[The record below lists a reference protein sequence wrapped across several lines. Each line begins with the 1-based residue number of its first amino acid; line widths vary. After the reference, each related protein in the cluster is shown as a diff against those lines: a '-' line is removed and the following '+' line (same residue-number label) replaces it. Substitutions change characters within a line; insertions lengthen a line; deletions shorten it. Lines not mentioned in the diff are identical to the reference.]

1 MFSLIGDSDAVV
13 ANLAW
18 ACRRECAVCLGEYA
32 AGERIKVVPAC
43 AHGFH
48 ADCIDLWLAAK
59 TTCPICRRDLS
70 AGEAAEAEGV
80 TDGEVAEGM
89 GAEGMGAA
97 AAPAEAAAEAAASPA
112 AAAPAAETAVAANLV
127 YSSSSSTASSSRRA
141 AAAAAAVEMESDTV
155 TAPATTA
162 AVASAASPAA
172 AAAPATAAGSLFAG
186 ILTWRTDFSNGRAR
200 GQKGKL

>member
-155 TAPATTA
+155 VFNNEDREEAEADSITTGNKNVTRMKRGPAHLELSTPGVPTA
-162 AVASAASPAA
+162 
-172 AAAPATAAGSLFAG
+172 
-186 ILTWRTDFSNGRAR
+186 
-200 GQKGKL
+200 